1 MEILCEAVWWS
12 VDPYMRPYMSRYP
25 EGTTMIGLQVA
36 KIIDSRHADYPVGK
50 HVVGYFG
57 WRTHTVANVT
67 VTPIPSHFPPY
78 IIPEMGDLPLS
89 LALGALGRIGNTA
102 YFGFKE
108 LCQPKPGE
116 TVVVSGA
123 GGAVGSHVGQMAHI
137 LGCKVIGF
145 VGSDEKV
152 KWLTEELKFDYA
164 YNYHKTRVIDALNEA
179 APEGIDCYFDNVGG
193 RMSSTVISCMRDFGR
208 VAICGSISSYNEKET
223 PLAPVVQP
231 FVVGKQ
237 LKMEGFIVSRW
248 KDRWMEGINQN
259 LKWIQ
264 EGKLKWKET
273 VTTGFENIPK
283 AFIGMLKGENTGK
296 AVVKA

>member
-1 MEILCEAVWWS
+1 
-12 VDPYMRPYMSRYP
+12 
-25 EGTTMIGLQVA
+25 
-36 KIIDSRHADYPVGK
+36 
-50 HVVGYFG
+50 
-57 WRTHTVANVT
+57 
-67 VTPIPSHFPPY
+67 
-78 IIPEMGDLPLS
+78 
-89 LALGALGRIGNTA
+89 NTA

-164 YNYHKTRVIDALNEA
+164 YNYHKTRV
-179 APEGIDCYFDNVGG
+179 GG
-193 RMSSTVISCMRDFGR
+193 RMSSAVISCMREFGR

-223 PLAPVVQP
+223 PLAPIIQP

-237 LKMEGFIVSRW
+237 LKMEGFFVSRW

-283 AFIGMLKGENTGK
+283 AFIGMLKGENTRK